1 MQTKTV
7 TFEVSNDTNYQ
18 LLLTLGQ
25 QLEGVFVKKQVN
37 ATKKAIVSLTQ
48 EEKVTKF
55 DITALCGVLK
65 SPATEEET
73 ILKLQS
79 IRDEWDRNF

>member
-18 LLLTLGQ
+18 LLLTLAQ
-25 QLEGVFVKKQVN
+25 QLEGVFVKKQVK
-37 ATKKAIVSLTQ
+37 ASSKAIISLQ
-48 EEKVTKF
+48 KEEKVVKF

-65 SPATEEET
+65 SPETEAET